1 MSQNIETKLPRLM
14 IAAPHGRSGKS
25 IVSLGLLGAWK
36 RQGKQVVPFK
46 KGPDFIDSAWSTAAS
61 GIDCRNLDMFLMQ
74 EQQVRQR
81 FNYYAAQGDLSLLE
95 GNMGLYDGMD
105 MTGSGSTA
113 QMAKML
119 QAPVILVLDVTRMT
133 RSAAAAVLGMLHF
146 DPELTIGGIILNRVA
161 GSRQESL
168 IRNCIEHY
176 CGVSVLGAIPKVREG
191 LLEER
196 HLGLIPPVENS
207 KAIPR
212 LEFVADMVEKYVDLI
227 ALEQLATNA
236 PPINVH
242 GGSCAN
248 IERSGS
254 LKIGVIRDKAFHFYY
269 PDNLEALEWAGAKL
283 IWLNSLDDPAL
294 PEIDG
299 LYIGGGFPE
308 AHAAQ
313 LANNQSFRMS
323 LKAAAEAGMPVYAE
337 CGGLV
342 YLGKSL
348 YVDGKRYS
356 MAGVFPIDFKMEAK
370 PQGHGYMVLEVSE
383 PNPYFPLG
391 MSLRG
396 HEFHYSR
403 PILMGKEDINH
414 VFSVRRGHGFSDGKD
429 GLLYKK
435 VFASYAHFHAATWS
449 GWAGNLIKAANQYR
463 KKKAFANQLQWDKNK
478 DCYADLLGIYSLKA

>member
-1 MSQNIETKLPRLM
+1 MSQMRKVKLPRLM

-25 IVSLGLLGAWK
+25 MVSLGLLGAWK
-36 RQGKQVVPFK
+36 RRGKQVVPFK

-61 GIDCRNLDMFLMQ
+61 GIDCRNLDLFLMQ

-105 MTGSGSTA
+105 MIGSGSTA
-113 QMAKML
+113 QMAKL
-119 QAPVILVLDVTRMT
+119 LKAPVILVLDVTRMT
-133 RSAAAAVLGMLHF
+133 RSAAASVLGMLHF
-146 DPELTIGGIILNRVA
+146 DPELKIGGIVLNKVA

-168 IRNCIEHY
+168 IRSCINHY
-176 CGVSVLGAIPKVREG
+176 CGVPVLGAVPKVREG

-196 HLGLIPPVENS
+196 HLGLVPPVENPQ
-207 KAIPR
+207 AIPR
-212 LEFVADMVEKYVDLI
+212 LEFVADMVEKYVDMA
-227 ALEQLATNA
+227 ALEKLAATA

-242 GGSCAN
+242 GGACAD
-248 IERSGS
+248 IEQSVS

-269 PDNLEALEWAGAKL
+269 PDNLEALQRAGAEL
-283 IWLNSLDDPAL
+283 IWLNALDDSAL

-308 AHAAQ
+308 AHAEQ
-313 LANNQSFRMS
+313 LANNKSFRVS
-323 LKAAAEAGMPVYAE
+323 VKAAAEVGMPMYAE

-342 YLGKSL
+342 YLGKDL
-348 YVDGKRYS
+348 YVEGKRYP
-356 MAGVFPIDFKMEAK
+356 MAGVFPVDFEMKAK
-370 PQGHGYMVLEVSE
+370 PQGHGYMELEVSKT
-383 PNPYFPLG
+383 NPYFTLG

-403 PILMGKEDINH
+403 PILKGKVDINH
-414 VFSVRRGHGFSDGKD
+414 VFNVRRGHGFSNEKD
-429 GLLYKK
+429 GLLYKN

-449 GWAGNLIKAANQYR
+449 GWADNLIKAANQYR
-463 KKKAFANQLQWDKNK
+463 RKKVFANQLPWDNNK
-478 DCYADLLGIYSLKA
+478 DYADILGIYSLKA